1 MTPGT
6 RLTNAIML
14 ALSERGCMVWRN
26 VTGTAYQGRKV
37 HSDGRTITLAD
48 SRVIVFGLVGSAD
61 IIGLTPEGQ
70 FIGIEVKAG
79 TDQPSNEQRAWVKA
93 VTHHGG
99 RAGFARSVQEAVDIL
114 TN

>member
-6 RLTNAIML
+6 RLTNEILL

-26 VTGTAYQGRKV
+26 VTGTAYQGRKI
-37 HSDGRTITLAD
+37 HADARTITLAD
-48 SRVIVFGLVGSAD
+48 ARVIVFGLVGSAD
-61 IIGLTPEGQ
+61 IIGLTRDGR

-79 TDQPSNEQRAWVKA
+79 KDRPSKEQIAWVEA
-93 VTHHGG
+93 VKQRGG
-99 RAGFARSVQEAVDIL
+99 LAGFARNTTDAIDII